1 MPTTSPYLV
10 LSLLD
15 VLEGRCLFLTFALG
29 LLPGSGSLPHSLPV
43 FLGGWTHLCSAALEN
58 LECTWLY
65 YSYCPVPMLQAQGL
79 LWAPR
84 PSAPCMVSGPGC
96 QAQHNTVLML
106 LCKALLVSAGLQG
119 LGGLTTCTRKAGTQR
134 NSVCCSHSDSCH
146 IVWLGSQGDT
156 LFLLWGLAEAKEKTN
171 ILSHL
176 PFLQ

>member
-119 LGGLTTCTRKAGTQR
+119 LGGLTTCTRKAVYSEKFCLLQPLRLMSHCVAWVTRGH
-134 NSVCCSHSDSCH
+134 SVPS
-146 IVWLGSQGDT
+146 LGS
-156 LFLLWGLAEAKEKTN
+156 
-171 ILSHL
+171 S
-176 PFLQ
+176 